1 MQAWARDKWVDR
13 GHVDGWTD
21 KDEEQ
26 MDRRDI
32 EDGCIHERRVG
43 ECWRADR

>member
-1 MQAWARDKWVDR
+1 M
-13 GHVDGWTD
+13 DGWTG
-21 KDEEQ
+21 KDEEW

-32 EDGCIHERRVG
+32 EDGCIDEQWVG